1 LDRSPIRLQPLEPLE
16 PLERL
21 ERRVP
26 RVRLRPGLKEQQGLV
41 ALLAQQPERAEQ
53 QVQVPPGVLQQELG
67 E

>member
-1 LDRSPIRLQPLEPLE
+1 MDRSPSRLRQWAPLE

-26 RVRLRPGLKEQQGLV
+26 RVQLRPGLKEQQGLV
-41 ALLAQQPERAEQ
+41 ALMAQQPERAEQ
-53 QVQVPPGVLQQELG
+53 QVQVPLGELQQELG

>member
-1 LDRSPIRLQPLEPLE
+1 MDRSPIRLHQLE

-26 RVRLRPGLKEQQGLV
+26 RVQLRPGLKEQQ
-41 ALLAQQPERAEQ
+41 
-53 QVQVPPGVLQQELG
+53 VQVPLGVLQQELG

>member
-1 LDRSPIRLQPLEPLE
+1 MDRSPSRLQQLE

-21 ERRVP
+21 QLALE
-26 RVRLRPGLKEQQGLV
+26 GLV

-53 QVQVPPGVLQQELG
+53 QVQQPERAEQQVQVPLGELQQELG

>member
-1 LDRSPIRLQPLEPLE
+1 LQQLV

-21 ERRVP
+21 QLALE
-26 RVRLRPGLKEQQGLV
+26 GLV

-53 QVQVPPGVLQQELG
+53 QVQVPLGVLQQELG

>member
-1 LDRSPIRLQPLEPLE
+1 MDRSPIRLQ

-26 RVRLRPGLKEQQGLV
+26 RVRLRPGLKERQGLV
-41 ALLAQQPERAEQ
+41 ALLAQQPERAER
-53 QVQVPPGVLQQELG
+53 QVQVPQGVLQQELG

>member
-1 LDRSPIRLQPLEPLE
+1 MRACEQSELRSLDRSPIRLHQLE

-26 RVRLRPGLKEQQGLV
+26 RVQLRPGLKEQQ
-41 ALLAQQPERAEQ
+41 
-53 QVQVPPGVLQQELG
+53 VQVPLGVLQQELG